1 MVTRKKTNNDPHH
14 TIQKTEDREIR
25 ISLKGNEGEIVA
37 NVLYK
42 GIILMCFKT
51 NVTYKNVPIHLHAPG
66 GHFDD
71 R

>member
-1 MVTRKKTNNDPHH
+1 
-14 TIQKTEDREIR
+14 
-25 ISLKGNEGEIVA
+25 
-37 NVLYK
+37 
-42 GIILMCFKT
+42 MCFKT